1 MSRLRTL
8 RADGLPRHLRRLRT
22 GVSEL
27 EDAAGDPG
35 ATGSANRSALRDGET
50 HVHHA
55 IADAG
60 RLTSVK
66 SLHANVVEV
75 PGCRRARAG
84 DEAAYG
90 ACRADRLQQVH
101 APWRQTKLQNTN
113 SKCCSAVRRVIS
125 LGYNDG
131 TTLIYEERAGAVT
144 PRSTLT
150 GRRLPK
156 GAMTGP
162 QDEKERCPD
171 GRDFFPEPPLN
182 YKPKSKDSGKGT

>member
-1 MSRLRTL
+1 VSSKTRLVTL
-8 RADGLPRHLRRLRT
+8 GQLARPI
-22 GVSEL
+22 
-27 EDAAGDPG
+27 
-35 ATGSANRSALRDGET
+35 ALRCARDTIDGET

-66 SLHANVVEV
+66 SLHANVMEV

-131 TTLIYEERAGAVT
+131 TTLIYERTCA
-144 PRSTLT
+144 P
-150 GRRLPK
+150 
-156 GAMTGP
+156 
-162 QDEKERCPD
+162 
-171 GRDFFPEPPLN
+171 
-182 YKPKSKDSGKGT
+182 